1 MKPQKKQE
9 TEVEKV
15 IIPEDLLCILCSD
28 LLTDAIMMP
37 CCGTSFCD
45 ECKNFIFC
53 ELKLK
58 YIFVYLSILGIRNAL
73 LESEENECPDCHG
86 KEISP
91 ETLIPNRYLRNAVN
105 GFKDKTGYS
114 KRIEAVKEKIIPP
127 KEEVPVPQIN
137 VEPPPKEGKYA
148 QFISEKF
155 NVSYSSNVLFYI
167 KSFCFSSFLA
177 YFTVMK

>member
-9 TEVEKV
+9 TKVEKV
-15 IIPEDLLCILCSD
+15 IIPEDLLCNLCSD

-45 ECKNFIFC
+45 ECKIN
-53 ELKLK
+53 LKTFFVT
-58 YIFVYLSILGIRNAL
+58 YIFMYLSILGIRNAL

-114 KRIEAVKEKIIPP
+114 KRIEVVKEKITPT
-127 KEEVPVPQIN
+127 KEKTPISEIN
-137 VEPPPKEGKYA
+137 IELSNEGKLNHKLNIL
-148 QFISEKF
+148 FI
-155 NVSYSSNVLFYI
+155 NHL
-167 KSFCFSSFLA
+167 CFFILP
-177 YFTVMK
+177 

>member
-15 IIPEDLLCILCSD
+15 IIPEDLLCNLCSD

-45 ECKNFIFC
+45 ECNNSFYFCIQNFNFHEFWI
-53 ELKLK
+53 
-58 YIFVYLSILGIRNAL
+58 IGIRNAL

-114 KRIEAVKEKIIPP
+114 KRIEAAKEKTTPTKVQEP
-127 KEEVPVPQIN
+127 TPQIN
-137 VEPPPKEGKYA
+137 VESSKEGMLC
-148 QFISEKF
+148 I
-155 NVSYSSNVLFYI
+155 
-167 KSFCFSSFLA
+167 
-177 YFTVMK
+177 

>member
-9 TEVEKV
+9 TDVEKV
-15 IIPEDLLCILCSD
+15 IIPEDLLCNLCSD

-45 ECKNFIFC
+45 ECKHSYFMRETLIFI
-53 ELKLK
+53 LIS
-58 YIFVYLSILGIRNAL
+58 YILGIRNAL

-114 KRIEAVKEKIIPP
+114 KRMEAVKEKNTPP
-127 KEEVPVPQIN
+127 KNQIPTQIN
-137 VEPPPKEGKYA
+137 VETQKEGKENYL
-148 QFISEKF
+148 FI
-155 NVSYSSNVLFYI
+155 Y
-167 KSFCFSSFLA
+167 
-177 YFTVMK
+177 

>member
-15 IIPEDLLCILCSD
+15 IIPEDLLCTLCSD

-37 CCGTSFCD
+37 CCGISFCD
-45 ECKNFIFC
+45 ECK
-53 ELKLK
+53 
-58 YIFVYLSILGIRNAL
+58 YIFILTIKTKIKFKIYYSSILGIRNAL

-105 GFKDKTGYS
+105 SFKDKTGYS
-114 KRIEAVKEKIIPP
+114 KRIEAAKEKVTPSKEPVSIP
-127 KEEVPVPQIN
+127 KIN
-137 VEPPPKEGKYA
+137 IQPPKEG
-148 QFISEKF
+148 
-155 NVSYSSNVLFYI
+155 
-167 KSFCFSSFLA
+167 
-177 YFTVMK
+177 